1 MADIIRFDQ
10 GYRYDD
16 GNCYDRPPSFPLP
29 KLKGLKRMAGDFI
42 PQPKGDYRA
51 WLLNLKTQIT
61 TQGPLFTLAAGEVTA
76 TTGACTAQIALGDA
90 AVAAAS
96 ALKSALQAEADGKKT
111 TNALLRNKISDWKQ
125 MPLFTPAIAQELR
138 VIGSAAAFDPGA
150 YKPDFKVKITGG
162 EIRLDWVKKGADA
175 VHIYG
180 RLRGQP
186 GWTLL
191 GMDTSSP
198 YIDGRPLAQA
208 NAAET
213 REYML
218 RGVLTDVEIGLDSDI
233 QSITWSGA

>member
-1 MADIIRFDQ
+1 
-10 GYRYDD
+10 
-16 GNCYDRPPSFPLP
+16 
-29 KLKGLKRMAGDFI
+29 MAGDFI
-42 PQPKGDYRA
+42 PKTKGDYRA
-51 WLLNLKTQIT
+51 WLLNLKTEIV

-76 TTGACTAQIALGDA
+76 TTAACTAQIALGDA
-90 AVAAAS
+90 VVAAKS
-96 ALKSALQAEADGKKT
+96 AYDAALQAEADGRKAT
-111 TNALLRNKISDWKQ
+111 DALLRSKINDWKR
-125 MPLFTPAIAQELR
+125 MPLFTPTIAQALE
-138 VIGSAAAFDPGA
+138 VVGSAAGFDPEA
-150 YKPDFKVKITGG
+150 YKPEFKVKISGG
-162 EIRLDWVKKGADA
+162 EIRLDWTKKGADA

-208 NAAET
+208 AVAET

-233 QSITWSGA
+233 QSITWGGA

>member
-10 GYRYDD
+10 GYHWDD
-16 GNCYDRPPSFPLP
+16 GNHYDQPPLFPLP
-29 KLKGLKRMAGDFI
+29 KLKARKNMAGDFI
-42 PQPKGDYRA
+42 PPAKGDYRA

-61 TQGPLFTLAAGEVTA
+61 TQGPLFTLPAGEVTA
-76 TTGACTAQIALGDA
+76 TTGACTAQIALADA

-138 VIGSAAAFDPGA
+138 VIGAAAAFDPGA
-150 YKPDFKVKITGG
+150 YKPDFKVKIAGG

-208 NAAET
+208 NVPET
-213 REYML
+213 REYKL
-218 RGVLTDVEIGLDSDI
+218 RGVVQDVEIGLDSDI
-233 QSITWSGA
+233 LSITWGGA

>member
-10 GYRYDD
+10 GYHWDD
-16 GNCYDRPPSFPLP
+16 GNHYDQPPSFPLP

-42 PQPKGDYRA
+42 PPGKGDYRA

-76 TTGACTAQIALGDA
+76 TTAACTAQIALGDA
-90 AVAAAS
+90 AIAAAS
-96 ALKSALQAEADGKKT
+96 ALKAALQAEADGKKT

-138 VIGSAAAFDPGA
+138 VIGSAAAFDPGTD
-150 YKPDFKVKITGG
+150 KPDFKVKIAGG
-162 EIRLDWVKKGADA
+162 EIRLDWVKKGVDA

-208 NAAET
+208 NIPET
-213 REYML
+213 REYKL
-218 RGVLTDVEIGLDSDI
+218 RGVVTDVEIGLDSDI
-233 QSITWSGA
+233 QSITWGGA